1 MRSHLILLAKRRFR
15 ALRSEEGFSRF
26 LFFDAG
32 GVGRKPL
39 RTRKEPGWVPVV
51 PKRTTAGD
59 LPIRLWLH
67 WEEGSLAVASQFE
80 LVFNRFVESIGGEV
94 VPESAAES
102 ADFVFR
108 SERIVAELK
117 TLERDPREEHVRK
130 LAALA
135 AGWHRRRQVPVY
147 GTTVIDLRR
156 THPVA
161 QREWLDLLEAPI
173 EGIIRKANRQIRSTK
188 DHEHLK
194 DAKGLLLIV
203 NDGNLL
209 HTAPIVFMTLVAR
222 VLQKRSADGERKF
235 RNIRGVVYFS
245 YRVPAAGESNLF
257 WIPGI
262 LEPAADADLGAFQDR
277 LQREW
282 FAYLARITGQPV
294 TEDLRAI
301 PR

>member
-1 MRSHLILLAKRRFR
+1 M
-15 ALRSEEGFSRF
+15 
-26 LFFDAG
+26 
-32 GVGRKPL
+32 
-39 RTRKEPGWVPVV
+39 
-51 PKRTTAGD
+51 
-59 LPIRLWLH
+59 
-67 WEEGSLAVASQFE
+67 ASQFE
-80 LVFNRFVESIGGEV
+80 LIFNRFVESIGGEV
-94 VPESAAES
+94 VPKSAMES

-108 SERIVAELK
+108 SEKIIAELK

-135 AGWHRRRQVPVY
+135 QGWNRRRQVVVY
-147 GTTVIDLRR
+147 GTAAANLQRI
-156 THPVA
+156 HPAA

-188 DHEHLK
+188 DHEHLQ

-222 VLQKRSADGERKF
+222 VLQKLSADGERKF
-235 RNIRGVVYFS
+235 RHIRGVVYFS

-257 WIPGI
+257 WIPGT
-262 LEPAADADLGAFQDR
+262 LEPAADADLGAFEDR

-282 FAYLARITGQPV
+282 FAYFARITWRPV
-294 TEDLRAI
+294 TEELRSI
-301 PR
+301 PNS